1 MKLAHITPV
10 VSEKAYGLSI
20 AKNTYI
26 FRVPLNFNKNEIKA
40 AVEDQFGVNVVN
52 IKTLV
57 QDGKAVRFSRGKRS
71 YPGTTHRKDVK
82 KAYVTLKE
90 GDSIQVFDTQEQPE
104 EKK

>member
-1 MKLAHITPV
+1 MKMAQITPV
-10 VSEKAYGLSI
+10 VSEKAY
-20 AKNTYI
+20 AKSLANVYV
-26 FRVPLNFNKNEIKA
+26 FRVPLNFNKNEISA
-40 AVEDQFGVNVVN
+40 AVEEQFGVSVVN

-71 YPGTTHRKDVK
+71 YPGTTYRKDTK

-90 GDSIQVFDTQEQPE
+90 GDSIKIFDVQEQPE